1 MMIREEMFRRLTNWR
16 RVYGDNAAPAVS
28 ITEIA
33 CRYAR
38 ATIKR
43 KSETPE
49 EQSARE
55 EEELMYRDP
64 PNPAPNYRDANILQ
78 SVWSSMAP
86 TIAGV
91 SVKSIIKTITFGD
104 GRAVKRL
111 RCDYGRKA
119 FYPAV
124 EKAINIFFL
133 LVEDYERSISRPPSN
148 DETFTS
154 PKT

>member
-49 EQSARE
+49 EKATRE
-55 EEELMYRDP
+55 AEELMYREAP
-64 PNPAPNYRDANILQ
+64 SPAKNYRDANILA
-78 SVWSSMAP
+78 SVWSSMPP
-86 TIAGV
+86 TVSGIGV
-91 SVKSIIKTITFGD
+91 KEIIKAITFGS
-104 GRAVKRL
+104 RTQLNRL
-111 RCDYGRKA
+111 RRQYGPRS
-119 FYPAV
+119 FSN
-124 EKAINIFFL
+124 AIESSLTIFFRM
-133 LVEDYERSISRPPSN
+133 VEDYERSISLPPAN
-148 DETFTS
+148 DDRFS
-154 PKT
+154 A